1 MQKYERVIGLK
12 TIYMTLLRRTE
23 VILVLFFT
31 FALASFIVTNF
42 FIPKEYTSTATF
54 ATNDDTAAIASTNYP
69 SLQSVLKGD
78 LVLETVVNNLK
89 TGKVTHANGN
99 NVTKS
104 ELLSGLSFAPT
115 STSSQISR
123 FTVSFKSAE
132 LGLTKYVLSE
142 YCAVAKDVLGNHAT
156 AAFKKVV
163 PGEVSEAAKTS
174 KENTYLLI
182 GVAASLVVALA
193 VPFIYEIVTDQVYQK
208 SDIED
213 FGAEA
218 FEIRASGK

>member
-23 VILVLFFT
+23 AILVLFFA

-42 FIPKEYTSTATF
+42 FIPKEYTSTAVY
-54 ATNDDTAAIASTNYP
+54 TNNAAITQPVYTLMQNEIKS
-69 SLQSVLKGD
+69 D
-78 LVLETVVNNLK
+78 LAMEAVITNLK
-89 TGKVTHANGN
+89 TAKVTHENGKEITKSD
-99 NVTKS
+99 VTK
-104 ELLSGLSFAPT
+104 GLSFSGFA
-115 STSSQISR
+115 SNMVSFR
-123 FTVSFKSAE
+123 VSFKSAE
-132 LGLTKYVLSE
+132 QGVTKYVLNEIST
-142 YCAVAKDVLGNHAT
+142 VSKDVL
-156 AAFKKVV
+156 AAKYPNLK
-163 PGEVSEAAKTS
+163 PGEASEAAKTS

-182 GVAASLVVALA
+182 GVVASLVVALA
-193 VPFIYEIVTDQVYQK
+193 VPFICEIVNYQVYQK

>member
-23 VILVLFFT
+23 AILALFFA

-54 ATNDDTAAIASTNYP
+54 ATNDYSAAITSANYP
-69 SLQSVLKGD
+69 GLQSELKSD
-78 LVLETVVNNLK
+78 LVLEAVVNNLK

-104 ELLSGLSFAPT
+104 EVSSGLSFAPT
-115 STSSQISR
+115 SASSAISK
-123 FTVSFKSAE
+123 FTVTFKSDE
-132 LGLTKYVLSE
+132 PGLTKYVLSE
-142 YCAVAKDVLGNHAT
+142 YCAVAKDYLGNHAT

-163 PGEVSEAAKTS
+163 PGEASEATKTS